1 MHILSL
7 VTDNN
12 PSWISGRK
20 ENGHRDYFMI
30 NFHKS
35 MGLGWNSWPLD
46 LQSDTLPT
54 ALVIPQVLKSHELGQ
69 SKTYFWLFQCHLDQP
84 SATFYVS
91 HSQQSLDQMAIFW
104 KIWLKQIIV
113 SLLKYGS
120 YWQAYEQFKY
130 FSRTVNS
137 AWWVN
142 LNAFLSSA
150 DYIQNHNF
158 YTILSGMSFK
168 CQTSHWL
175 QYKLPKYTSRWFVVK
190 GG

>member
-1 MHILSL
+1 MAIEII
-7 VTDNN
+7 
-12 PSWISGRK
+12 SWSISTK
-20 ENGHRDYFMI
+20 VW
-30 NFHKS
+30 
-35 MGLGWNSWPLD
+35 GWDGTPDPWICSQTRCQLRY
-46 LQSDTLPT
+46 S
-54 ALVIPQVLKSHELGQ
+54 VRQVQKSHELGQ
-69 SKTYFWLFQCHLDQP
+69 SKTYFWLFQCHPDQP

-91 HSQQSLDQMAIFW
+91 HSQQSLDQMEIFW

-137 AWWVN
+137 AWWVI

-158 YTILSGMSFK
+158 YTILSGMPFK
-168 CQTSHWL
+168 CQT
-175 QYKLPKYTSRWFVVK
+175 
-190 GG
+190 